1 MAWRFRKSFS
11 PLPGVRLTLSPSG
24 ISTSVGAGPFRIS
37 SGPSGVRAT
46 ARIPGAGIWHEQR
59 LGAAQP
65 QPQVTPAEQYVTP
78 DGMVDIV
85 SAGSGALT
93 TAGLA
98 EFEKLLRRS
107 FTEREEIGQAL
118 APVSEQ
124 YGKKS
129 RRVARWEKGFLFKKW
144 FPKKLEAMREQSA
157 ELLAQKE
164 ELEEQDR
171 LARVAPV
178 MAIPPAVSG
187 AHERLSLAFAAMAKS
202 QAIWDTVGER
212 AVNQFVERSAAART
226 VERRLV
232 RFDDAPCPLLEALSP
247 VPHMQ
252 NANGGD
258 LFVFPA
264 FLVYFVSRDKFALLE
279 YSMIDLSL
287 SLTEFLEDGTP
298 IPSDA
303 EQGSGTWLKVN
314 KNGSPDMRFKDNRR
328 IPTAIYGKL
337 LFTSSQGLREEY
349 MVSNRRS
356 AEEFAGTW
364 SRLVDAVRAGK

>member
-1 MAWRFRKSFS
+1 M
-11 PLPGVRLTLSPSG
+11 
-24 ISTSVGAGPFRIS
+24 
-37 SGPSGVRAT
+37 RAT

-59 LGAAQP
+59 IGTP
-65 QPQVTPAEQYVTP
+65 QPQLQPQLTPAEQHVAQ
-78 DGMVDIV
+78 DGMADVA
-85 SAGSGALT
+85 SAGSEALT
-93 TAGLA
+93 TEGLA

-124 YGKKS
+124 YGKKA

-144 FPKKLEAMREQSA
+144 FSKKLEAMREQAA

-164 ELEEQDR
+164 ELEEQDG
-171 LARVAPV
+171 LARIAPV
-178 MAIPPAVSG
+178 VAIPPAVGG

-212 AVNQFVERSAAART
+212 EVNQFVERSAAART
-226 VERRLV
+226 VDRRLV
-232 RFDDAPCPLLEALSP
+232 RFDAASCPLLEALSQ

-258 LFVFPA
+258 LYVFPA

-279 YSMIDLSL
+279 YSMVKLAT

-298 IPSDA
+298 IPGDA

-349 MVSNRRS
+349 MVSNRKS
-356 AEEFAGTW
+356 AEEFAGAW
-364 SRLVDAVRAGK
+364 GRLVDAVRVGK

>member
-37 SGPSGVRAT
+37 SGPRGMRAT
-46 ARIPGAGIWHEQR
+46 TRIPGAGIWHEQR
-59 LGAAQP
+59 LGVPQP
-65 QPQVTPAEQYVTP
+65 QPQATPAEQHAAPY
-78 DGMVDIV
+78 GMADVA
-85 SAGSGALT
+85 SAGSEALT

-129 RRVARWEKGFLFKKW
+129 RRVAQWEKGFLFKKW
-144 FPKKLEAMREQSA
+144 FPRKLDAMREQA
-157 ELLAQKE
+157 AKLLAQKE

-171 LARVAPV
+171 LARIAPV
-178 MAIPPAVSG
+178 VEIPPVVSG
-187 AHERLSLAFAAMAKS
+187 AHERLSLAFATMAKS

-212 AVNQFVERSAAART
+212 EVNQFVERSAAART

-232 RFDDAPCPLLEALSP
+232 RFDAASCPLLEALAK

-258 LFVFPA
+258 LYVFP
-264 FLVYFVSRDKFALLE
+264 
-279 YSMIDLSL
+279 
-287 SLTEFLEDGTP
+287 
-298 IPSDA
+298 
-303 EQGSGTWLKVN
+303 
-314 KNGSPDMRFKDNRR
+314 R
-328 IPTAIYGKL
+328 IPC
-337 LFTSSQGLREEY
+337 
-349 MVSNRRS
+349 VRRV
-356 AEEFAGTW
+356 A
-364 SRLVDAVRAGK
+364 RQVRASGVFDGQSKSVPDRVH